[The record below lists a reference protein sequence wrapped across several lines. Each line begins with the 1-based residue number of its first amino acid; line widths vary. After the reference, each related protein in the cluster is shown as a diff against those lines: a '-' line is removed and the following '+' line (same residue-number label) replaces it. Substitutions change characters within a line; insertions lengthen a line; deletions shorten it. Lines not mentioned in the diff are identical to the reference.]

1 MAASKFFCHSLLFY
15 AYAKIK
21 ILNKKLVIAIE
32 SKKSKN
38 GGTMSRSITAL
49 DVANWF
55 VARANREKAES
66 FGEGVSNLKLQKIV
80 YFAQAAYLVL
90 ENEPLFNDEIYAWN
104 YGPVV
109 ESVYHEFKS
118 HQKTPIPKPSDDGYL
133 KISSKV
139 AAFLADVWEL
149 FGKYSAGKLVE
160 MTHAHDPWK
169 NTYDAAKKNLV
180 IPKETIKNYYKP
192 IFIRT

>member
-1 MAASKFFCHSLLFY
+1 MTASKLFY
-15 AYAKIK
+15 CLAANAYVKVK
-21 ILNKKLVIAIE
+21 VLNEKLIVAMT
-32 SKKSKN
+32 SKADNN
-38 GGTMSRSITAL
+38 GGIMSRSNVSAL

-55 VARANREKAES
+55 VVRANRERAES
-66 FGEGVSNLKLQKIV
+66 FGEGISNLKLQKII
-80 YFAQAAYLVL
+80 YFAQAAHLAL
-90 ENEPLFNDEIYAWN
+90 ENKPLFDDEIEAWN

-109 ESVYHEFKS
+109 ESVYRQFKS
-118 HQKTPIPKPSDDGYL
+118 HQRTPIPQPSNDNYL
-133 KISSKV
+133 HIPSNII
-139 AAFLADVWEL
+139 AFLSEVWEL

-169 NTYDAAKKNLV
+169 STYDAAKRNLV